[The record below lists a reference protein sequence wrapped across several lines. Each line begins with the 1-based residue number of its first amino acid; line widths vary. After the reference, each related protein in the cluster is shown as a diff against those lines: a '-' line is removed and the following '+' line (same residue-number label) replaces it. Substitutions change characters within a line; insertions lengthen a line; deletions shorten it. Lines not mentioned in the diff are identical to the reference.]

1 MRDREGRIMTEKKY
15 QLIKELASKGVNT
28 KTISEITGFAPSTI
42 GNVKRSANIKEYRE
56 RKPNGKKNYTGE
68 AIKEI
73 YQEMESIKDGINQL
87 RAQLVLGVAAKL
99 DQEEEKVGR
108 LIRKL
113 ERLDKGEK

>member
-1 MRDREGRIMTEKKY
+1 MTEEKY
-15 QLIKELASKGVNT
+15 RLIKELASAGVKT
-28 KTISEITGFAPSTI
+28 ETISKVTGFAPNTI
-42 GNVKRSANIKEYRE
+42 GHVKRSANIKAYHES
-56 RKPNGKKNYTGE
+56 KPNGKKNYIGE

-113 ERLDKGEK
+113 ERLDKGEE